1 MAKYLILFIL
11 IIFYGCETSSEQV
24 IKSKNYSIEN
34 IKFNAVTKKLLYND
48 LIEDKDK
55 TLIKTYISKWF
66 NNNIKLDGFEGELV
80 VNVRSLIVDKIKED
94 QFYKYQ
100 IDISIDFTERNQLL
114 NYKKT
119 YNVNSIEYGIINGD
133 FTINDQDRLNIN
145 IVNKSIESITNK
157 LINLKKS

>member
-1 MAKYLILFIL
+1 M
-11 IIFYGCETSSEQV
+11 
-24 IKSKNYSIEN
+24 
-34 IKFNAVTKKLLYND
+34 
-48 LIEDKDK
+48 
-55 TLIKTYISKWF
+55 
-66 NNNIKLDGFEGELV
+66 